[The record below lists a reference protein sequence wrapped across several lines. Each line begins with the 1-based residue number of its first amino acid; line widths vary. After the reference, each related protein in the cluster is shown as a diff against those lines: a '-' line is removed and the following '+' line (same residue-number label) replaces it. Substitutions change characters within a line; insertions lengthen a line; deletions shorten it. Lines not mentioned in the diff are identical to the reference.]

1 MHKHA
6 FKMGFSF
13 KLAEARITPGAL
25 VDLVQRCKLAKD
37 EEKGEKKGE
46 KKGKKDKGSG
56 AGLGDMAGVLK
67 PIGLGLGGA
76 LTMSGV
82 LPAAFGRVGGGMLA
96 SGLEN
101 QMDTT
106 DELRARYLIKRY
118 NDYIRERKAQLNN
131 KLVSEV
137 LRG

>member
-13 KLAEARITPGAL
+13 KLAEARVTPSAL
-25 VDLVQRCKLAKD
+25 MDLLSQCKLAKGED
-37 EEKGEKKGE
+37 KGKDEKKDRDPTTE
-46 KKGKKDKGSG
+46 ISDVT
-56 AGLGDMAGVLK
+56 GVLK
-67 PIGLGLGGA
+67 PVGLGLGGA

-96 SGLEN
+96 SGLAN

-106 DELRARYLIKRY
+106 DELRTRYLIKRY
-118 NDYIRERKAQLNN
+118 NDYIRERKAQLSN
-131 KLVSEV
+131 KLVGEA
-137 LRG
+137 LNG